1 MKKNIINR
9 DFFKEVTGI
18 EVNTAYISEIHE
30 NEICFGAK
38 HIHNN
43 GDIEFFDGV
52 MDTARFATLVK
63 KWANRYGYS
72 IVSGNLGVDYT
83 DGEYQILPYWYA
95 VAYHIDDTVDK
106 NPDSEEGYYRYKVKS
121 DDEAKAIIE
130 VGMKIWKEI
139 NKQKGKNE

>member
-30 NEICFGAK
+30 NELSYGRKI
-38 HIHNN
+38 IHDN
-43 GDIEFFDGV
+43 GNIEFVDGI
-52 MDTARFATLVK
+52 MDTARFAMMVK

-83 DGEYQILPYWYA
+83 DGEYYILPYWYA
-95 VAYHIDDTVDK
+95 AAYHTDDTIDK
-106 NPDSEEGYYRYKVKS
+106 NPDSEEGYYRHKVKS
-121 DDEAKAIIE
+121 DDEAIAVMM
-130 VGMKIWKEI
+130 VGMMIWKEI
-139 NKQKGKNE
+139 EKEKK